1 MKEGSEFRCA
11 GLRETGFDDR
21 VYQPLAGKASGNN
34 CPGTHASRRLT
45 LPVKIGHIRSIAHRV
60 RGLAGHFGWEASMA
74 DFLRSRALGVASM
87 LLLCRMLGAQQLTGS
102 ISGRVAAKGG
112 RPVAGATCYLDSEA
126 TGAEREVGTDT
137 R

>member
-1 MKEGSEFRCA
+1 MKEAIEFRCA

-60 RGLAGHFGWEASMA
+60 RGLAGHFGSEASMA
-74 DFLRSRALGVASM
+74 DVLRSRAFGVASM

-102 ISGRVAAKGG
+102 ISGSAADKGG
-112 RPVAGATCYLDSEA
+112 SPIAGASGHLVSA
-126 TGAEREVGTDT
+126 APGAVPEGASDA
-137 R
+137 